1 MLRNSPEYKVRYRTD
16 KIPHSICRA
25 APHGLCSGYVRDP
38 GLFPDPALV
47 GDLLVSPASA
57 LRCSLAFWGC
67 DGRLACKGFYYFRRS
82 RSELDA
88 DSARCSGYVRDP
100 GLFPDPAL

>member
-25 APHGLCSGYVRDP
+25 APHGRCC
-38 GLFPDPALV
+38 
-47 GDLLVSPASA
+47 PASA

-67 DGRLACKGFYYFRRS
+67 DGRLACKAFYYFRRS

-88 DSARCSGYVRDP
+88 DSARYYPGRDGPFVVVTPVRAPQLD
-100 GLFPDPAL
+100 LIWIDLAKCNFIS